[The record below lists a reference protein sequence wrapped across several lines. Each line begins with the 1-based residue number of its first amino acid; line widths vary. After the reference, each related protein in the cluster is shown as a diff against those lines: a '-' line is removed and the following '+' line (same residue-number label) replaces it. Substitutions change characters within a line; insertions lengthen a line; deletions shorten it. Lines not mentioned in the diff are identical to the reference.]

1 MIQLIADD
9 IDPNSTCQALNLC
22 SAQKSEKKKE
32 IERRYEMLPSGGHS
46 SSAFSLL

>member
-22 SAQKSEKKKE
+22 SAQKSEKKKFASY
-32 IERRYEMLPSGGHS
+32 IIQYRLR
-46 SSAFSLL
+46 